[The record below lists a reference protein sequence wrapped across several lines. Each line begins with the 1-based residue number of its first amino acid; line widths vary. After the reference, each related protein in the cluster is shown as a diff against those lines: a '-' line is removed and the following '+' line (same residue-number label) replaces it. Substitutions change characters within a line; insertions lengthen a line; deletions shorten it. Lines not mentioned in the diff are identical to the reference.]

1 VTAAATTAG
10 RAPLQ
15 GVLRDMHSM
24 ISRMEAVCTNSWQ
37 EGAAAAAAA
46 AGASPQKAAPQQGH
60 RQSAQHQPAQQCLQ
74 QKGASAAGRS
84 RSPAPNMAAQ
94 LLHASPWRPGSAGSM
109 SDWQQQTGTGSPQPC
124 AQAYSRSRS
133 PRRQPA
139 AASPAKSLMR
149 SPDRHKLRGRLRQ
162 VQDRL
167 AKLEVRTPWFC
178 STGSIWVCVEVRKK
192 TRGRAVFNMCTA
204 SP

>member
-37 EGAAAAAAA
+37 EAAAAS
-46 AGASPQKAAPQQGH
+46 ASPQKAAPQQGH
-60 RQSAQHQPAQQCLQ
+60 RQSTQHQSAQQYLQ

-84 RSPAPNMAAQ
+84 RSPAPVVASQ
-94 LLHASPWRPGSAGSM
+94 RLHGSPWRPGSAGSM
-109 SDWQQQTGTGSPQPC
+109 SDWQQQTRTGSPQPC
-124 AQAYSRSRS
+124 AQAYNRSRS

-139 AASPAKSLMR
+139 PASPAKAPMR

-167 AKLEVRTPWFC
+167 AKLEVRTPPV
-178 STGSIWVCVEVRKK
+178 SARTG
-192 TRGRAVFNMCTA
+192 
-204 SP
+204 